1 MSPCPGPALLFYS
14 DLRPTYSPAVLA
26 LGGAAL
32 HNAVHVLHYVI
43 LVAYVALGVVTFLF
57 WRRRRDRPTM
67 WAAIAFGSLGLLELL
82 TLIPNHA
89 GNLPERAVGR
99 VMIALLVVFP
109 YFLFRFTNAFRAAN
123 RRLANALF
131 LLSAILVVWTSR
143 SRGSRSR
150 ARHATARFR
159 RSSPSSSS
167 TGPCSRSCR
176 PGACGAPAAH
186 SPPWHAGEMQFLA
199 LATGLLTLALLLAV
213 FTTRQY
219 SGLSLGSNLLAMI
232 SVVAF
237 LLGFAPPQM
246 LRILW
251 RAPEQARVQQAIAS
265 LLTFASSQQEVASA
279 CSSRPR
285 TSSAL
290 ARSRF
295 ATATAASW
303 PPGTCRRA
311 SGRSSSRGPEVPALW
326 KDATVVDIPVA
337 DGSSMVVWTSPYA
350 PVFGDEELR
359 LLTTLGALTGLALD
373 RVRLFQ
379 AEHEARIAL
388 ERADEVKTN
397 FIALAAHELR
407 TPMTTIHGF
416 VTTLHHLADRLDDE
430 QRDIRRASLCSSRRN
445 AWRRSSSSCSI
456 SRGSTQSRSTSR
468 RNEWTSARRSKR
480 SSIRRRSTRPSG
492 RERRAGEHDRDRRSQ
507 RARAHRDQSGHE
519 RPPIRRPPVRVHAE
533 QTDRHF
539 RLSVEDSGSGRRT
552 RVRAGSVRALH
563 AQHRVARST
572 PGGTGLGLAIARS
585 YARAHGGDLIYE
597 DGVPHGACFRLVLPM
612 PRKEP
617 A

>member
-1 MSPCPGPALLFYS
+1 
-14 DLRPTYSPAVLA
+14 
-26 LGGAAL
+26 L

-99 VMIALLVVFP
+99 VVIALLVVFP

-131 LLSAILVVWTSR
+131 LLSAILVVWTFALPKIPQQGEA
-143 SRGSRSR
+143 RGGAFQAFVTVFFVHWAVLSIVSAWSLWSAGR
-150 ARHATARFR
+150 AQPTVARR
-159 RSSPSSSS
+159 R
-167 TGPCSRSCR
+167 
-176 PGACGAPAAH
+176 
-186 SPPWHAGEMQFLA
+186 MQFLA

-213 FTTRQY
+213 FTTNQY
-219 SGLSLGSNLLAMI
+219 SGLSLGSNLLALI
-232 SVVAF
+232 SVGAF

-251 RAPEQARVQQAIAS
+251 RAPEQASVQQAIAS
-265 LLTFASSQQEVASA
+265 LLTFASSEQEVASRVLEPA
-279 CSSRPR
+279 
-285 TSSAL
+285 ANIVG
-290 ARSRF
+290 ARAIAIRNSEGGVV
-295 ATATAASW
+295 AAWNVPDSEW
-303 PPGTCRRA
+303 AQLEQGLGA
-311 SGRSSSRGPEVPALW
+311 PALW
-326 KDATVVDIPVA
+326 DDATVVEIPVA

-373 RVRLFQ
+373 RVRLYQ

-388 ERADEVKTN
+388 ERADELKTN

-430 QRDIRRASLCSSRRN
+430 QRTSVRVALLQQTQRMAALIEQLLDLSRLDAESIDITPESVDVRSQVEEIVHTAAADPASVHNDVPADTIAIVDRN
-445 AWRRSSSSCSI
+445 AL
-456 SRGSTQSRSTSR
+456 
-468 RNEWTSARRSKR
+468 
-480 SSIRRRSTRPSG
+480 
-492 RERRAGEHDRDRRSQ
+492 ERIVTNLLTNAFRYGL
-507 RARAHRDQSGHE
+507 
-519 RPPIRRPPVRVHAE
+519 PPVRVHAE

-539 RLSVEDSGSGRRT
+539 RLSVEDKGNGVAPEFVPDLFERFTRSQGS
-552 RVRAGSVRALH
+552 
-563 AQHRVARST
+563 RST

-597 DGVPHGACFRLVLPM
+597 DVVPHGACFRLILPM
-612 PRKEP
+612 SRKEP